1 MSSEKSAFVYKAIGK
16 TSVGMVRD
24 HNEDNFVCDSD
35 SGIWLVA
42 DGMGGHE
49 SGEVASEIA
58 CEAIPRVINAGTLP
72 SNAIQAAHEAI
83 KSAPE
88 KGVGV
93 KGMGT
98 TAVLATA
105 DKESLTIS
113 WVGDSRAYL
122 YSTTELIQVTKD
134 HSFVQHLLDSGAIT
148 QEEAEIHP
156 EKNIITQCLGTESL
170 ESVTVDEI
178 KLQLYKDEKLL
189 LCSDGLTGEVSDEEI
204 FEILKA
210 TDSLETAV
218 STLIA
223 KANENGGS
231 DNITV
236 IMIDAAEG
244 ALARPKTAKTRKMK
258 AVGSAVHYRNNK
270 TKNIAAGV
278 LGILIALLSAF
289 ILFTFILKPKEENT
303 PASATSNQTHTL
315 PVDVHHSEA
324 SSELESMMSPAN
336 SDNKRDDVDNTTDNI
351 ELGQQNIS
359 EQTTALDSDSNS
371 LPVLGDQVTVE
382 PLNKPK
388 SPEKNAKDQKLK
400 EGKKDANTPK

>member
-1 MSSEKSAFVYKAIGK
+1 MSSGEPALTYKAIGK

-24 HNEDNFVCDSD
+24 HNEDSFVCDSEA
-35 SGIWLVA
+35 GIWLVA

-49 SGEVASEIA
+49 SGEIASEIA
-58 CEAIPRVINAGTLP
+58 SDEIPRLIKAGTLP

-105 DKESLTIS
+105 DRAQLTIS

-122 YSTTELIQVTKD
+122 YSPTELIQVTKD

-148 QEEAEIHP
+148 QEEAELHP

-189 LCSDGLTGEVSDEEI
+189 LCSDGLTGEVSDAEI

-218 STLIA
+218 STLIS

-236 IMIDAAEG
+236 ILIDADESAI
-244 ALARPKTAKTRKMK
+244 ARPKAAKTRKMK
-258 AVGSAVHYRNNK
+258 AVGAATQHKISKA
-270 TKNIAAGV
+270 KNIAAGV
-278 LGILIALLSAF
+278 LGILIALLIAYL
-289 ILFTFILKPKEENT
+289 LFTFILKPKEENT
-303 PASATSNQTHTL
+303 PTSVSSSQTHTL
-315 PVDVHHSEA
+315 PDEINSREA
-324 SSELESMMSPAN
+324 SSELESLLLPAN
-336 SDNKRDDVDNTTDNI
+336 LNNEHDELDLSANNI
-351 ELGQQNIS
+351 QIGQQNTP
-359 EQTTALDSDSNS
+359 EQLPTLKNDGNS
-371 LPVLGDQVTVE
+371 TPVLGDQITTE
-382 PLNKPK
+382 PLQQPKPI
-388 SPEKNAKDQKLK
+388 EKNAEDQKLK